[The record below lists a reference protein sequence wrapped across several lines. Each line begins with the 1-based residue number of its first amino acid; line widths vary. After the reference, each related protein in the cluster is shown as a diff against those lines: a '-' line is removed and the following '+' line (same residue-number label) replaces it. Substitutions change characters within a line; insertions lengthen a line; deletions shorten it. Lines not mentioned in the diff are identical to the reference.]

1 MNNYLINENTVA
13 ILKNNDK
20 IQVINVD
27 NSIVININLKRLI
40 NNNCLIYGSNLEGRK
55 KFAEKILEKKYKLP
69 IIISLEKKI
78 ILLQIN
84 AFRDEECL
92 FIVGN
97 KVLNYYIKDNYL
109 YIECINNI
117 KFKTNISKYSFEKI
131 LINYLKLLN
140 YINY

>member
-20 IQVINVD
+20 IQVFNVD

-84 AFRDEECL
+84 ALRDEECL

-97 KVLNYYIKDNYL
+97 KVLNYYMKDNYL

-117 KFKTNISKYSFEKI
+117 KFKTNISEYSFEKI

>member
-97 KVLNYYIKDNYL
+97 KVLNYYKNEL
-109 YIECINNI
+109 V
-117 KFKTNISKYSFEKI
+117 TS
-131 LINYLKLLN
+131 
-140 YINY
+140 